1 MHKLYI
7 PHLMNMTY
15 KIDFLKVQFQINNY
29 YKFKNMQ
36 ILLKFQNYLD
46 IVFKIYVNK
55 NKVKIPRIIYL

>member
-1 MHKLYI
+1 
-7 PHLMNMTY
+7 MNMTY